1 MQKITPFLWFDDQ
14 AEEAMNFYISIFKD
28 SKINRVARY
37 GESGPGT
44 PGTVMSVEFQ
54 LNGTDF
60 YALNDGPVFQFSPAT
75 SFFIHCET
83 QEEVDHY
90 WNKLSEGGK
99 PNQCGWLDDK
109 FGITW
114 QVVPNA
120 LGKYLNDPD
129 KEKANNVM
137 KAMMQMTK
145 MDIAKLEEAY
155 EQA

>member
-1 MQKITPFLWFDDQ
+1 MQKITPFLWFDNQ

-28 SKINRVARY
+28 SKVNRVSRY
-37 GESGPGT
+37 GEAGPGT
-44 PGTVMSVEFQ
+44 PGTVMSVEFS
-54 LNGTDF
+54 LSGTNF
-60 YALNDGPVFQFSPAT
+60 YALNGGPLFQFSPAT

-90 WNKLSEGGK
+90 WNKLGEGGK

-109 FGITW
+109 FGVTW

-120 LGKYLNDPD
+120 LGRYLNDPD
-129 KEKANNVM
+129 RKKAKNVM
-137 KAMMQMTK
+137 QAMMKMTK
-145 MDIAKLEEAY
+145 LDIGKLQEAY